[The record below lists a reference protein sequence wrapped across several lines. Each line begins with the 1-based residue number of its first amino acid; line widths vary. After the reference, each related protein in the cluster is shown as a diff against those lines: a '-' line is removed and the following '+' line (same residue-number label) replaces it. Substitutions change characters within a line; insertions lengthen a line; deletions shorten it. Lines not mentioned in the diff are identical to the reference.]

1 MKNRYIIGL
10 FLLCSGIAMSSQ
22 GDSFDRSGGID
33 QEIAHLEVKLQ
44 QLKKEKKLLEQQL
57 QKEKELQYLLKSL
70 NDPEMMA
77 AIIQYL
83 QHGNRFGVPGASEGL
98 LQNEGNVAFDV
109 TQFQK
114 PRNKVAPGEFEKL
127 VGARYPNEQEFN
139 EKEFEKLLDS
149 FVQR

>member
-10 FLLCSGIAMSSQ
+10 FLLYSGIAMSSE
-22 GDSFDRSGGID
+22 GDSFDRSEGIG
-33 QEIAHLEVKLQ
+33 QEIVRLETRLQ
-44 QLKKEKKLLEQQL
+44 QLKKEKKLLEQQS

-83 QHGNRFGVPGASEGL
+83 QQGNRFGVPGGS
-98 LQNEGNVAFDV
+98 GNVAFDV

-114 PRNKVAPGEFEKL
+114 PRNKVAPGEFERLIEK
-127 VGARYPNEQEFN
+127 RYPNEE
-139 EKEFEKLLDS
+139 EFEKLLSNFD
-149 FVQR
+149 QR